1 MALLLGA
8 CGSDA
13 DDDSAGGSVDAGDS
27 SVDTGDSSEDTGDS
41 SASTG
46 DSSEDAGVSSGDS
59 DAFIEEY
66 AELNGQST
74 QRGVPYLEVDIPEDH
89 RFVPAS
95 EEEIRDL
102 LDDGDGV
109 IYFGFP
115 SCPWCRNAVGPL
127 DEAAKEV
134 DLEINYVNP
143 STMRE
148 QRARAGDD
156 YYELLLEELGEF
168 APEHPQRPGERT
180 ILVPLV
186 ATVVD
191 GEVVAAHLGS
201 APSQTDP
208 SQALTQTQHDEL
220 VGIYTDQFSQIP

>member
-13 DDDSAGGSVDAGDS
+13 DDDSAGGSVDA
-27 SVDTGDSSEDTGDS
+27 GDS

-95 EEEIRDL
+95 EEEIRDR

-127 DEAAKEV
+127 DEAAKDV

-143 STMRE
+143 STMRG
-148 QRARAGDD
+148 QGQGARVDNS
-156 YYELLLEELGEF
+156 YYDLLLDELGEF